1 MGTLYAN
8 LRDTNFIFYD
18 IRYTTYD
25 IRNTKTEVN
34 RVKKPKL
41 KVELRDNTGKESSK
55 KFRREGIVPGVLYS
69 PHDKEN
75 LILKVKNYELSKLLS
90 AKSHGLIDLEMDDGK
105 KKVSRLA
112 VIKDLQY
119 NSLKKQIVH
128 VDFYGVTLKEKLTL
142 EIDIELIGEPI
153 GLKEGGILQV
163 ELRKVEIECL
173 PSQVPDSL
181 KADLN
186 SLKVGEHIS
195 VGEMEIP
202 EGVEVLTAP
211 DRIVAAVVLPTKIEE
226 VVEEEEEVVEGEEG
240 EEKAETKEE
249 PPSSA
254 PKKE

>member
-1 MGTLYAN
+1 
-8 LRDTNFIFYD
+8 
-18 IRYTTYD
+18 
-25 IRNTKTEVN
+25 
-34 RVKKPKL
+34 VKKPKL
-41 KVELRDNTGKESSK
+41 KVELRDNTGKESNK
-55 KFRREGIVPGVLYS
+55 KFRRDGIVPGVLYS

-90 AKSHGLIDLEMDDGK
+90 AKSHGLIDLDIDDGK

-128 VDFYGVTLKEKLTL
+128 VDFYGVTLEEKLTL
-142 EIDIELIGEPI
+142 EVDIELIGEPI
-153 GLKEGGILQV
+153 GVKEGGILQV

-173 PSQVPDSL
+173 PTQMPDSL
-181 KADLN
+181 KADLS
-186 SLKVGEHIS
+186 SLNVGEHIS

-226 VVEEEEEVVEGEEG
+226 VVEEEEEVAEGEEG

>member
-1 MGTLYAN
+1 M
-8 LRDTNFIFYD
+8 
-18 IRYTTYD
+18 
-25 IRNTKTEVN
+25 
-34 RVKKPKL
+34 KKPKL
-41 KVELRDNTGKESSK
+41 KVELRDNTGKEINK
-55 KFRREGIVPGVLYS
+55 KLRKKGIVPGVLYS

-75 LILKVKNYELSKLLS
+75 LVLKIKNAELSKLLS
-90 AKSHGLIDLEMDDGK
+90 AKSHGLIDLEIDDGK

-119 NSLKKQIVH
+119 NSLKRQIVH

-153 GLKEGGILQV
+153 GVEEGGILQV

-173 PSQVPDSL
+173 PSQVPESL
-181 KADLN
+181 KADLSN
-186 SLKVGEHIS
+186 LKVGDHIS
-195 VGEMEIP
+195 VGDMEIP

-240 EEKAETKEE
+240 EEGKEGEEKAKGEKKEETKEE

-254 PKKE
+254 PKKK